1 MSGKIQELIN
11 MLNKA
16 LEMEQAANVQYLS
29 MAELVDG
36 LNAEPI
42 IERLQ
47 EIAGDEQGHA
57 VKLRTLINDYLDGVP
72 SMALAPTKK
81 ASTIE
86 EILKA
91 NLKDE
96 KEAVD
101 YYLQVHTKIAE
112 LKNELAYAYQTLE
125 HDVRHILTEEQ
136 EHIAELRRLLGYN
149 REQMLKL

>member
-1 MSGKIQELIN
+1 M
-11 MLNKA
+11 
-16 LEMEQAANVQYLS
+16 
-29 MAELVDG
+29 
-36 LNAEPI
+36 
-42 IERLQ
+42 
-47 EIAGDEQGHA
+47 
-57 VKLRTLINDYLDGVP
+57 
-72 SMALAPTKK
+72 
-81 ASTIE
+81 
-86 EILKA
+86 KA

-101 YYLQVHTKIAE
+101 YYLQVHAKIAE

>member
-1 MSGKIQELIN
+1 MSSKIQELVD
-11 MLNKA
+11 MLNRA

-47 EIAGDEQGHA
+47 EIAGDEREHA
-57 VKLRTLINDYLDGVP
+57 AKLRTLINDYLDGVP

-101 YYLQVHTKIAE
+101 YYAQVHAKIVE
-112 LKNELAYAYQTLE
+112 LKGELAYAYHTLE

-136 EHIAELRRLLGYN
+136 EHIAELRRLLGWS
-149 REQMLKL
+149 REQMLKW

>member
-101 YYLQVHTKIAE
+101 YYLQVHAKIAE